1 MRDLRS
7 HSRLCDRAREYS
19 SRGLDGELSEFERA
33 LLENHLDRCEPC
45 RAYSVE
51 LEQIVGRIRLAPL
64 EALPHPISL
73 PSRRRAR
80 GRVLQVAA
88 AAAAAAVAITAGLV
102 GGIQSHQPAAPRP
115 NLNLNLDT
123 IVNSEDF
130 HSLDVQEL
138 HQFRAAARIPEANFV
153 QAHGRGQKRA

>member
-19 SRGLDGELSEFERA
+19 SRSLDGELSEFERA
-33 LLENHLDRCEPC
+33 LLENHLERCEPC

-51 LEQIVGRIRLAPL
+51 LEQIVGRLRLAPL

-88 AAAAAAVAITAGLV
+88 AGAAAVVAVTAGLV
-102 GGIQSHQPAAPRP
+102 GGIQSHQPTAPRP
-115 NLNLNLDT
+115 NLNLAT

-138 HQFRAAARIPEANFV
+138 HQFRAATRIPEANFV
-153 QAHGRGQKRA
+153 QVHGRGQKDA

>member
-33 LLENHLDRCEPC
+33 LLENHLERCEPC

-51 LEQIVGRIRLAPL
+51 LEQIVGRLRLAPL

-73 PSRRRAR
+73 PSRRRVR

-88 AAAAAAVAITAGLV
+88 AGAAAVVAVTAGLV
-102 GGIQSHQPAAPRP
+102 GGIQSHHPAAPRA
-115 NLNLNLDT
+115 NLSLPT

-138 HQFRAAARIPEANFV
+138 HQIRAYGRIPEANFV
-153 QAHGRGQKRA
+153 QAHGRGQKDT

>member
-19 SRGLDGELSEFERA
+19 SRGLDGELSEFEQA
-33 LLENHLDRCEPC
+33 LLENHLERCEPC

-51 LEQIVGRIRLAPL
+51 LEQIVGRLRLAPL

-73 PSRRRAR
+73 PSRRRVR

-88 AAAAAAVAITAGLV
+88 AGAAAVVAVTAGLV
-102 GGIQSHQPAAPRP
+102 GGIQSHQPTAPRP
-115 NLNLNLDT
+115 NPNLST

-130 HSLDVQEL
+130 HSVDVQEL
-138 HQFRAAARIPEANFV
+138 HQIRATARIPEANFV
-153 QAHGRGQKRA
+153 QAHGRGQKDA

>member
-7 HSRLCDRAREYS
+7 HSRLCDCAREYS

-33 LLENHLDRCEPC
+33 LLENHLERCEPC

-51 LEQIVGRIRLAPL
+51 LEQIVGRLRLAPL

-73 PSRRRAR
+73 PPRRRAR

-88 AAAAAAVAITAGLV
+88 AGAAAAVAITAGLV
-102 GGIQSHQPAAPRP
+102 GGIQSHRPATPRP
-115 NLNLNLDT
+115 NVNFAT
-123 IVNSEDF
+123 IVNSEDL
-130 HSLDVQEL
+130 HSQDVQEM
-138 HQFRAAARIPEANFV
+138 HQFRAVAQAPEINLV
-153 QAHGRGQKRA
+153 LAHGRGQKPA

>member
-33 LLENHLDRCEPC
+33 LLENHLERCEPC

-51 LEQIVGRIRLAPL
+51 LEQIVGRLRLAPL

-73 PSRRRAR
+73 PSRRRVR

-88 AAAAAAVAITAGLV
+88 AGAAAVVAVTAGLV
-102 GGIQSHQPAAPRP
+102 GGIQSHQPTAPRP
-115 NLNLNLDT
+115 NQNLVP

-130 HSLDVQEL
+130 HSLDVQEA
-138 HQFRAAARIPEANFV
+138 HQFRAYTRIPEATFV
-153 QAHGRGQKRA
+153 RAHGRGQKDT

>member
-33 LLENHLDRCEPC
+33 LLENHLERCEPC

-51 LEQIVGRIRLAPL
+51 LEQIVGRLRLAPL
-64 EALPHPISL
+64 EALPQPISL
-73 PSRRRAR
+73 PSRRRVR

-88 AAAAAAVAITAGLV
+88 AGAAAAVAITAGLV
-102 GGIQSHQPAAPRP
+102 GGIQSREPTAPRS
-115 NLNLNLDT
+115 NLNLAP

-138 HQFRAAARIPEANFV
+138 HQFRAMTRIPEATFV
-153 QAHGRGQKRA
+153 QAHGRGQKDA

>member
-33 LLENHLDRCEPC
+33 LLENHLERCEPC

-51 LEQIVGRIRLAPL
+51 LEQIVGRLRLAPL

-88 AAAAAAVAITAGLV
+88 AGAAAVVAVTAGLV

-115 NLNLNLDT
+115 NLNLSP

-130 HSLDVQEL
+130 HSLDVQEA
-138 HQFRAAARIPEANFV
+138 HQFRAATRIPEANFV
-153 QAHGRGQKRA
+153 QAHGRGQKQ

>member
-33 LLENHLDRCEPC
+33 LLENHLERCEPC

-51 LEQIVGRIRLAPL
+51 LEQIVGRLRAAPL

-88 AAAAAAVAITAGLV
+88 AGAAAAVAITAGLV
-102 GGIQSHQPAAPRP
+102 GGIQSHQPAAPRS
-115 NLNLNLDT
+115 NLNLAT

-130 HSLDVQEL
+130 HSLDVEEL
-138 HQFRAAARIPEANFV
+138 HQFRAAARIPEATFV
-153 QAHGRGQKRA
+153 QAHGRGQKDA